1 LSPAIRVRPLVLVL
15 VRSSSSSSSSSIF
28 NRFQRKRDGND
39 DKDDDEHENENE
51 NDHDREEEH
60 EHDSGSCPVAPGF
73 EIRQGP
79 DTEGLEFLLSLRL
92 TIYCFMDP
100 NQKDEPPEEIAG
112 KEETVGFD
120 AASLQAQ
127 EHSFALGDAQ
137 TVMRR
142 FNRTTTWVATGLLS
156 TLVVAAGVL
165 VFQDNHPMA
174 ANIHE
179 EARSGGLVS
188 EGSPDSPSEVVDLNG
203 KNPDQTTSGQLAS
216 SYPGVAPEANNG
228 DLPTKV
234 SESLGAQRQESPR
247 AIRPRIHNLRH
258 RLSFR
263 SRAID
268 VKMRLIMLWHQS
280 LARAHGWTLFS
291 SPHHARSKK
300 VSNTIETSH

>member
-1 LSPAIRVRPLVLVL
+1 
-15 VRSSSSSSSSSIF
+15 
-28 NRFQRKRDGND
+28 
-39 DKDDDEHENENE
+39 
-51 NDHDREEEH
+51 
-60 EHDSGSCPVAPGF
+60 
-73 EIRQGP
+73 
-79 DTEGLEFLLSLRL
+79 
-92 TIYCFMDP
+92 MDP
-100 NQKDEPPEEIAG
+100 NRKDETPEEISD
-112 KEETVGFD
+112 KEETGGFD

-127 EHSFALGDAQ
+127 EHSFGLGDAQ

-165 VFQDNHPMA
+165 AFQDNHPMA

-179 EARSGGLVS
+179 EARRTSGGLGL
-188 EGSPDSPSEVVDLNG
+188 EGSPYSPSEVVGLNG

-228 DLPTKV
+228 ELPTKV
-234 SESLGAQRQESPR
+234 SESLGAQRQDSPR

-258 RLSFR
+258 RLSLR
-263 SRAID
+263 SRAVD

-291 SPHHARSKK
+291 YPHHARSKK
-300 VSNTIETSH
+300 VSNAIETSH

>member
-1 LSPAIRVRPLVLVL
+1 
-15 VRSSSSSSSSSIF
+15 
-28 NRFQRKRDGND
+28 
-39 DKDDDEHENENE
+39 
-51 NDHDREEEH
+51 
-60 EHDSGSCPVAPGF
+60 
-73 EIRQGP
+73 
-79 DTEGLEFLLSLRL
+79 
-92 TIYCFMDP
+92 MDP
-100 NQKDEPPEEIAG
+100 NQKDEPPKEIADKG
-112 KEETVGFD
+112 ESGGFD
-120 AASLQAQ
+120 AASLQVQ

-179 EARSGGLVS
+179 EARKTSSGLVS
-188 EGSPDSPSEVVDLNG
+188 EGSPDSPSEVVGSNG
-203 KNPDQTTSGQLAS
+203 TNPDQTTSEQLAS
-216 SYPGVAPEANNG
+216 SYPGVVPEANSG
-228 DLPTKV
+228 QLPTKV
-234 SESLGAQRQESPR
+234 SESLGAQQDSPR

-258 RLSFR
+258 RLSLR

-291 SPHHARSKK
+291 YPHHARSKK
-300 VSNTIETSH
+300 VSNTIQTSH